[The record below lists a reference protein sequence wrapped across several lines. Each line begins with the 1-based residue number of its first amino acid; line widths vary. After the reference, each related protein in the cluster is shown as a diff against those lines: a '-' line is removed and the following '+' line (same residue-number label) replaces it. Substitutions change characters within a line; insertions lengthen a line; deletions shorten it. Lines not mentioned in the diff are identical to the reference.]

1 MRAAQ
6 IEALDLT
13 TSYFLKEF
21 PMPIPPISGLQYD
34 KQHGITV
41 VATVSM
47 EAHRFIAYD
56 GGYVLGTSDLKAVQC
71 ISETAA
77 EPGEAFCGVT
87 GYSYP
92 VRASVALALGDYVKP
107 TADGTG
113 RAAKGTVTDHCA
125 RALHAV
131 MADKLVE
138 CELVQRVNA

>member
-1 MRAAQ
+1 M
-6 IEALDLT
+6 L
-13 TSYFLKEF
+13 
-21 PMPIPPISGLQYD
+21 IPPISGPQYD
-34 KQHGITV
+34 KQHAVTV
-41 VATVSM
+41 VATAFV

-56 GGYVLGTSDLKAVQC
+56 GGYALGTGGVKDVQC

-107 TADGTG
+107 AADGSG
-113 RAAKGTVTDHCA
+113 RAAKGTAADHSA